1 MNDILTIMF
10 LLKPILKVNSTI
22 LTLNNRIWIVFHSQI
37 RNQIYYIK
45 QPIIDLMV
53 NSNNRLNKLEK
64 ELKVKIQIVCS
75 KLNFI

>member
-1 MNDILTIMF
+1 MNDILIIMF